1 MVFQLIHDTVVD
13 TSIVFPHAR
22 GPPFK
27 KGLKKLALD
36 ILEKDIQKEVG
47 GHNSTE
53 DAIACME
60 LMIWKVKYL
69 LG

>member
-36 ILEKDIQKEVG
+36 ILEKDIQKEG
-47 GHNSTE
+47 NKDLSS
-53 DAIACME
+53 ILRM
-60 LMIWKVKYL
+60 LVK
-69 LG
+69 